1 MAKPSPAPPSP
12 IGSTAEEASRRRAAR
27 SATYREQQAERTGFR
42 EIAWL
47 LIRYRMDKGL
57 SQQELAEMVGT
68 SHSQISRIESGR
80 HRTNLDTLQRIAKAL
95 DLTVV
100 IGFESR
106 DQHGRAKRDLVAL

>member
-1 MAKPSPAPPSP
+1 MITSGPMVRRALAPSTPT
-12 IGSTAEEASRRRAAR
+12 GSTAVEASVLRA
-27 SATYREQQAERTGFR
+27 GFR

-47 LIRYRMDKGL
+47 LVKYRTDKGL
-57 SQQELAEMVGT
+57 SQQRLAEMVGT

-100 IGFESR
+100 IGFESS
-106 DQHGRAKRDLVAL
+106 DGQGRAVRDLVCL